1 MAVVVVASKRDFSEF
16 RSAQSAFVTTRSQLR
31 AKRARV
37 GLQDEAAELQAVTRA
52 SELALIAGT
61 SVRKSLRP
69 MPPVKAAD
77 RALLTGV
84 HRAFVAQTLPY
95 GGNGS
100 LRPAALMRV
109 LDSMKLDRDSVFLD
123 LGCGAGNV
131 LLFALIGYG
140 VRAAVGLEYDAPTIT
155 LGRSI
160 VARQIAHLAP
170 ALRDVGR
177 VQLLDADLGRLQ
189 RLSSDITAVYAYDR
203 VMNRGVLRNV
213 AKLLNALRPRTFVSF
228 VRPAEWATLGL
239 VAQHVGTI
247 EDCATT
253 GAQSFTGYRFEFA

>member
-1 MAVVVVASKRDFSEF
+1 MAVAVAAAKRDFSEF
-16 RSAQSAFVTTRSQLR
+16 RSSHTGFVTTRAQLR
-31 AKRARV
+31 EKRARM
-37 GLQDEAAELQAVTRA
+37 GLQDEAAELQAVTQA
-52 SELALIAGT
+52 SELALIAGA
-61 SVRKSLRP
+61 SVRAALRP
-69 MPPVKAAD
+69 MPAPRAAD
-77 RALLTGV
+77 RALLAGV

-100 LRPAALMRV
+100 LRPASLMRV
-109 LDSMKLDRDSVFLD
+109 LDTMKLDRNSVFLD

-170 ALRDVGR
+170 AMRDAGR

-203 VMNRGVLRNV
+203 VMNRRVLRNV
-213 AKLLNALRPRTFVSF
+213 AKLLNRLRPRAFVSF

-239 VAQHVGTI
+239 DAQHVGTI
-247 EDCATT
+247 EDCMTT
-253 GAQSFTGYRFEFA
+253 GSQSFTGYRFEFA